1 MMKNRYFVLATVAAA
16 LIFTPVQAKRALSTV
31 SSDYN
36 LSEWSIQNDPV
47 AKVAYGLENVGG
59 LIAVCGGYA
68 MLPSA
73 NGTHRALLPKFFAKR
88 SFEYDGKSL
97 GLSAAHF
104 KRIRGTG
111 VLGQS
116 VKCRTTKIKWREG
129 LSNKKL
135 KFRTKRVTVYD

>member
-1 MMKNRYFVLATVAAA
+1 MKNHYLALAAVATA
-16 LIFTPVQAKRALSTV
+16 LIFTPVQAKKALSTV

-36 LSEWSIQNDPV
+36 LSEWTIQNDPV
-47 AKVAYGLENVGG
+47 AKVVYGLENVDG

-73 NGTHRALLPKFFAKR
+73 NGTHRTLLPKFLAKR

-97 GLSAAHF
+97 RLSAAHF
-104 KRIRGTG
+104 KRIRSTR

-116 VKCRTTKIKWREG
+116 VKCRTTKVKWREG